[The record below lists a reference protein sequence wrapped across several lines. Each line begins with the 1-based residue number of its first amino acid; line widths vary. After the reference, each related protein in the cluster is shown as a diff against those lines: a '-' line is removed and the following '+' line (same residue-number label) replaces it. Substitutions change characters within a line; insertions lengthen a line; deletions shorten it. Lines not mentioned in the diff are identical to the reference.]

1 MADSSADRADK
12 LSDRYV
18 LVDGAADMLT
28 SNSTSSVG
36 VAFFARPDRD
46 ERSVLRQLRERL
58 DPWPDGIDDGSPTS
72 GWRWGPRNALKL
84 LYGSAIV
91 PHSERSDRGWTP
103 SPTHFLVPRSQDSSR
118 GGRVRTRLTR
128 MWAWQQVGRVAGG
141 DHSLKYAMRPY
152 SSESPIS
159 VWFRPWSYRTPQQLC
174 AGLAAELLIGI
185 AGRLSLPEQ
194 ERLWFD
200 LNLRHADA
208 SALRRRILASYLPQ
222 SLAGIIALVVIGAVV
237 LLALARRSFVS
248 PPALTVTDMTAI
260 VGSIVGVVALVLQNR
275 HRERGQASIGGVL
288 GARFNDTVLSDTPPG
303 TQPSEE
309 ALIKYLDQHDVPE
322 VIRLATWYSPVVL
335 LVEDVDRCSP
345 DVLGTMVKAL
355 EVLQALGL
363 GAFHF
368 AVTMDPHIVA
378 EQLDGFAATSNVETA
393 DNSKARTA
401 SQVGWRQL
409 ARLFDLWVPVPAV
422 GFDDED
428 AYLDDLVETA
438 LSQFL
443 PRGFMWPAHQM
454 GHERP
459 TEGPS
464 SGGPD
469 VEPSLWVTPTF
480 VEDPREAEPSL
491 ADQLWAAVGSR
502 AAVRQALRTSIR
514 KTVERSPDL
523 LNIFVALW
531 RLYVLAC
538 VRTKPS
544 PPPPS
549 DFDELGAE
557 LARLAE
563 IVVSWPWLLNR
574 LSARAD
580 SPASGPIVL
589 ATLAEAA
596 TADGEWDRATQDAG
610 LDLSDSGA
618 AALRD
623 VLRRPNTNSVL
634 LVDLAARYL

>member
-1 MADSSADRADK
+1 
-12 LSDRYV
+12 
-18 LVDGAADMLT
+18 
-28 SNSTSSVG
+28 
-36 VAFFARPDRD
+36 
-46 ERSVLRQLRERL
+46 
-58 DPWPDGIDDGSPTS
+58 
-72 GWRWGPRNALKL
+72 
-84 LYGSAIV
+84 
-91 PHSERSDRGWTP
+91 
-103 SPTHFLVPRSQDSSR
+103 
-118 GGRVRTRLTR
+118 
-128 MWAWQQVGRVAGG
+128 
-141 DHSLKYAMRPY
+141 
-152 SSESPIS
+152 
-159 VWFRPWSYRTPQQLC
+159 
-174 AGLAAELLIGI
+174 
-185 AGRLSLPEQ
+185 LPEQ

-208 SALRRRILASYLPQ
+208 SALRRRILTSYLPQ
-222 SLAGIIALVVIGAVV
+222 SLAGIIALAVIVAVV

-260 VGSIVGVVALVLQNR
+260 VGAIVGVVALVLQNR
-275 HRERGQASIGGVL
+275 HRERDQASIGGVL
-288 GARFNDTVLSDTPPG
+288 RARFTDTVLSDTPPG

-309 ALIKYLDQHDVPE
+309 ALIQYLDQHDVPE
-322 VIRLATWYSPVVL
+322 VIRLATEYSLVVL
-335 LVEDVDRCSP
+335 LVEDLDRCSP
-345 DVLGTMVKAL
+345 DVLGTTVKAL
-355 EVLQALGL
+355 EVLQAMGL

-378 EQLDGFAATSNVETA
+378 EQLDGFAATSDVETA

-401 SQVGWRQL
+401 YQVGWRQL

-428 AYLDDLVETA
+428 AYLDDLVERA
-438 LSQFL
+438 LSPSL
-443 PRGFMWPAHQM
+443 TMGFMWPAHQM

-464 SGGPD
+464 GSGPD
-469 VEPSLWVTPTF
+469 VEPSLWVTPT
-480 VEDPREAEPSL
+480 VAGDPREAEPSL

-523 LNIFVALW
+523 LNLFVGLW

-538 VRTKPS
+538 VRIKPS

-589 ATLAEAA
+589 AALAEAA
-596 TADGEWDRATQDAG
+596 TADGEWNRATQDAG
-610 LDLSDSGA
+610 LNLSDSSV

-623 VLRRPNTNSVL
+623 VLRRPNVNSAV